1 MQSMKDSGALD
12 TLAEKAHF
20 TMLMGTSIVEIG
32 ITINVTDMERIRTKT
47 TRAIKEDGKT
57 ICSTDTVKKHGQ
69 KDQNTKVNM

>member
-1 MQSMKDSGALD
+1 
-12 TLAEKAHF
+12 
-20 TMLMGTSIVEIG
+20 MLMGTSIVEIG

-47 TRAIKEDGKT
+47 MRAIKEDGKT